1 MMVISVLPSVGHYC
15 LWLYLLV
22 FVVQGQSHIGTE
34 WPEKGL
40 LFAVIKT
47 RSHGL

>member
-1 MMVISVLPSVGHYC
+1 MMVISVLPTARHYC
-15 LWLYLLV
+15 LWLYQLV
-22 FVVQGQSHIGTE
+22 FVVQGQSHIGAE
-34 WPEKGL
+34 WPEKGP